1 MNEVTSEWVSKAEQD
16 FQSADALLHAVDV
29 PLADTASFHCQ
40 QCAEKYLKAFLTES
54 LIRFEKTHV
63 LAALLS
69 LCVSLDEDF
78 LKIGRDLDSLEGYS
92 VAIRYPGT
100 SASVELAQS
109 AFEAAERVRKFV
121 RRKLKIR

>member
-16 FQSADALLHAVDV
+16 FHSADALLHAVEV
-29 PLADTASFHCQ
+29 PFADTAAFHCQ
-40 QCAEKYLKAFLTES
+40 QCAEKYLKAFLTEN
-54 LIRFEKTHV
+54 LIRFERIHV

-69 LCVSLDEDF
+69 LCVSFDEDF
-78 LKIGRDLDSLEGYS
+78 LKIGRDLDGLEGYS

-100 SASVELAQS
+100 SASVELAEA
-109 AFEAAERVRKFV
+109 AFEAAERVRKFA

>member
-78 LKIGRDLDSLEGYS
+78 LKIVRDLDSLEGYS

-109 AFEAAERVRKFV
+109 AFEAA
-121 RRKLKIR
+121 